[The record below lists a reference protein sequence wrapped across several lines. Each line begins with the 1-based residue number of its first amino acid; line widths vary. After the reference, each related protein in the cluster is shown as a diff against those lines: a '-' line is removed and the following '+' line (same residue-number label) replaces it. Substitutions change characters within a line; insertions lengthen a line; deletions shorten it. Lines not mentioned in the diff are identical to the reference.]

1 MGQKTIPHIAYML
14 RKNPSEINKK
24 RNNFIQV
31 CSGKP
36 LFELIKNREMNLRIL
51 IIPYSL
57 LEVLSCLCFSL
68 LFSASATLT
77 LRVTRHFCLIVLSQ
91 PFLFFYC
98 ADIFVLCASFLLT
111 VTEFL
116 GEH

>member
-14 RKNPSEINKK
+14 RKNPPEINKK

-36 LFELIKNREMNLRIL
+36 LFELINREMNLRIL
-51 IIPYSL
+51 VILYSL
-57 LEVLSCLCFSL
+57 LEVLYFLCFNL
-68 LFSASATLT
+68 VFSASATLT